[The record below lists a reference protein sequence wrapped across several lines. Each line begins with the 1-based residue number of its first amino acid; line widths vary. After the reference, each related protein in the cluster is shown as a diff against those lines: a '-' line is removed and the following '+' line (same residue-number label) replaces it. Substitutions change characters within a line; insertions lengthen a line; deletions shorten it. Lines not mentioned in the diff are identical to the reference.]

1 MDLLANVCCT
11 SSTALKWTAEEDALM
26 MALLQRKRVKYKWQQ
41 VQRQLLRKTG
51 VRRSIAS
58 LRARMYRIVLGE
70 KDVAEGRAKNRCA
83 RCGSYVKGHTCA

>member
-26 MALLQRKRVKYKWQQ
+26 MALLQKKHKYKWQH

-58 LRARMYRIVLGE
+58 LRARMYRNVNGAQ
-70 KDVAEGRAKNRCA
+70 DVAEGRAKNRCG